1 MRVVR
6 ILAEWC
12 AKRYRRGMD
21 GKLLVVPTPIGRVT
35 DLSPRAREALATADL
50 VAAEDT
56 RVTARLLREIGVHA
70 LELVSCH
77 DFNEAERSADI
88 LARIRAGQT
97 VALVSDAGTPLVSDP
112 GYRVVTAALAEDLPV
127 EVLPGPCAAVVALVG
142 SGLPPDRFLF
152 LGFLPRDAGPRA
164 RALEERRRE
173 RATIVLYEAPHRIKE
188 TLAALREAWGDRRA
202 VLARSVTKEW
212 EAWVR
217 GPLSALE
224 AALADEDPV
233 RGELTLVVEGDP
245 QPERP
250 EDEERVRALIRGLVE
265 AGVPV
270 ATVRDVVARV
280 YDRPRREVYQQA
292 LAARDEGDE

>member
-1 MRVVR
+1 
-6 ILAEWC
+6 
-12 AKRYRRGMD
+12 MD
-21 GKLLVVPTPIGRVT
+21 GKLAVVPTPIGRAT

-56 RVTARLLREIGVHA
+56 RVTAKLLRELGVHA
-70 LELVSCH
+70 RELVSCH
-77 DFNEAERSADI
+77 DFNEGERSADFI
-88 LARIRAGQT
+88 ERIRAGRT
-97 VALVSDAGTPLVSDP
+97 VVLVSDAGTPLVSDP
-112 GYRVVTAALAEDLPV
+112 GYRVVKAVLAEGLPV
-127 EVLPGPCAAVVALVG
+127 EILPGPCAAIVALVG

-202 VLARSVTKEW
+202 ALARSVTKEW

-245 QPERP
+245 EPERP
-250 EDEERVRALIRGLVE
+250 DDEERVQALVRGLVQ

-280 YDRPRREVYQQA
+280 YDRPRREVYQPA
-292 LAARDEGDE
+292 LAARDEGAE